1 VTVSF
6 EQAAWSWT
14 EHLRAGGARPW
25 SAWVA
30 DEEGGG
36 VAVPAGWTPP
46 GAAQL
51 EFVRRAAAVTGPG
64 LPVRFA
70 DRVFGRSG
78 PARGLANLPLGW
90 PGTPTSR
97 PFGPPMTDPAEVPQQ
112 ELIRVGVGVLTD
124 LLLAGTGSADDRE
137 WRVRRRLLGRDP
149 AFELVGSPVTTA
161 AVRRALALAGHVEG
175 GRAPSVALLAEPLD
189 VALLGVWSAR
199 VQRGA
204 PARWR
209 GFVARA
215 AHRLPPSADLA
226 GLARCW
232 ADRVGPESVHVVV
245 VPPDAATASR
255 LAAEALRLPFPGP
268 PRRRPAPTPPL
279 LRLSPAAVDV
289 VRRVN
294 AVLAVRA
301 GTAEHARAVRALAI
315 LLRSEHGESADPG
328 HLAVPEP
335 FREWARQ
342 HAERMADDLR
352 HGGYAVHGDLGRIVP
367 DVEGTPTRP
376 DRDTVLRLV
385 LTASVALASR
395 TGDLRTTKERDR

>member
-25 SAWVA
+25 SEWVA
-30 DEEGGG
+30 GEEGGG
-36 VAVPAGWTPP
+36 AAVPAGWTPP

-51 EFVRRAAAVTGPG
+51 EFVRRAAALTGPG

-70 DRVFGRSG
+70 DLVFARSG

-90 PGTPTSR
+90 PGAPTSR
-97 PFGPPMTDPAEVPQQ
+97 PFGPPLTDPADVPEH
-112 ELIRVGVGVLTD
+112 ELIRVGVGVLSD
-124 LLLAGTGSADDRE
+124 LLLSGSGSSDDRE

-149 AFELVGSPVTTA
+149 AFELAGSPVTTA

-215 AHRLPPSADLA
+215 AHRLPPSLDLA
-226 GLARCW
+226 GLAGCW

-245 VPPDAATASR
+245 VPPDPLAASR
-255 LAAEALRLPFPGP
+255 LAAEALGLPLSRWRPRGP
-268 PRRRPAPTPPL
+268 VPTPPL

-301 GTAEHARAVRALAI
+301 AGSEHARAVRALSL
-315 LLRSEHGESADPG
+315 LLRSEHREPVEAG
-328 HLAVPEP
+328 HLTVPEP
-335 FREWARQ
+335 FQDWARERG
-342 HAERMADDLR
+342 ERMADDLR

-367 DVEGTPTRP
+367 DVEGTPTQP

-385 LTASVALASR
+385 LTTGVALAS
-395 TGDLRTTKERDR
+395 TVDDARTTKERDR